1 MPTGPS
7 DLYQPS
13 LGLLTDL
20 YQLTMAQGYW
30 KAGLADRDAC
40 FHLTFRRC
48 PFRGCYAVA
57 AGLAD
62 AVDLLRNLRFD
73 DADVAYLA
81 GLTGNDDRALFD
93 PAFLAWLRGQRF
105 LGDVDAM
112 PEGTPA
118 FPHEPLLR
126 ITGPLALA
134 QIVETPL
141 LTVLNFQTLVA
152 TKAARIS
159 RTARGPVLEFGLRR
173 AQGIDGGLSA
183 SRAAWVGGVAGTS
196 NVLAGRLHGIPVKGT
211 HAHSWIMVFEDELEA
226 FTAYADA
233 MPNNCVFLVDTYDT
247 LEGVRRAC
255 VAAARLAERGHR
267 MVGIRLD
274 SGDLGWLASEARALL
289 DAAGFEDAVIVASN
303 DLDEHR
309 IAELQARGAPIGV
322 WGVGTRLVTAH
333 DQPALGGV
341 YKLAAL
347 RDADGRWQ
355 PRVKRSNSPLK
366 TSFPGLQQ
374 VRRYT
379 DPDTGAYRGDV
390 LYDER
395 DGEPTAPDEVGRG
408 ADWHDVLRPVLRQ
421 GLPVG
426 ALADLPTA
434 RARCRAEL
442 DRIPTSHM
450 GLVAAEP
457 YPVHVEPRLA
467 DSRARLLAAATPEQ
481 T

>member
-7 DLYQPS
+7 ALYQPS

-30 KAGLADRDAC
+30 KAGIADRDAC

-48 PFRGCYAVA
+48 PFRGSYAVA

-62 AVDLLRNLRFD
+62 AVDLLRSLHFD
-73 DADVAYLA
+73 ADDVAYLA

-93 PAFLAWLRGQRF
+93 PAFLDWLREQRF

-118 FPHEPLLR
+118 FPHQPLLR
-126 ITGPLALA
+126 ITGPLAMA

-141 LTVLNFQTLVA
+141 LTVINFQTLIA

-183 SRAAWVGGVAGTS
+183 SRAAWLGGVAGTS

-211 HAHSWIMVFEDELEA
+211 HAHSWIMVFEDELGA

-247 LEGVRRAC
+247 IEGVKRAC
-255 VAAARLAERGHR
+255 EAATELAKRGHR
-267 MVGIRLD
+267 MVGVRLD
-274 SGDLGWLASEARALL
+274 SGDLGWLATEARALL

-355 PRVKRSNSPLK
+355 PKIKRSDSPLK
-366 TSFPGLQQ
+366 TSFPGQQQ

-379 DPDTGAYRGDV
+379 DPETGAYRGDV
-390 LYDER
+390 LFDLG
-395 DGEPTAPDEVGRG
+395 DGAPTAPAAVGPK
-408 ADWHDVLRPVLRQ
+408 AEWHDVLRPVLRQ

-426 ALADLPTA
+426 TLADLPTA
-434 RARCRAEL
+434 RAHCRAEL
-442 DRIPTSHM
+442 NRIPSAHM
-450 GLVAAEP
+450 GLVGAEG
-457 YPVHVEPRLA
+457 YPVHIDPPLA
-467 DSRARLLAAATPEQ
+467 RSRARLLDAASPEKS
-481 T
+481 

>member
-1 MPTGPS
+1 MAVGPS
-7 DLYQPS
+7 TLYAPN

-20 YQLTMAQGYW
+20 YQLSMVQGYW
-30 KAGLADRDAC
+30 RHGLADREAC

-48 PFRGCYAVA
+48 PFRGAYAVA

-62 AVDLLRNLRFD
+62 AVDLLRALRFEAD
-73 DADVAYLA
+73 DLAYL
-81 GLTGNDDRALFD
+81 GELVGNDGGPLFD
-93 PAFLAWLRGQRF
+93 RGFLEWLGGQRF
-105 LGDVDAM
+105 TGHLDAM

-118 FPHEPLLR
+118 FAHEPLLR
-126 ITGPLALA
+126 VVGPLALA

-141 LTVLNFQTLVA
+141 LTLLNFQTLIA

-159 RTARGPVLEFGLRR
+159 RAARGPVLEFGLRR

-183 SRAAWVGGVAGTS
+183 CRAAWVGGVSGTS

-211 HAHSWIMVFEDELEA
+211 HAHAWVMVFEDELEA
-226 FTAYADA
+226 FAAYAEA

-255 VAAARLAERGHR
+255 RIAHRLADRGHR
-267 MVGIRLD
+267 MVGVRLD
-274 SGDLGWLASEARALL
+274 SGDLGALAHGARRIL
-289 DAAGFEDAVIVASN
+289 DEEGFTDAVIVASN

-347 RDADGRWQ
+347 RDADGRWM
-355 PRVKRSNSPLK
+355 PRVKLSDSPLK
-366 TSFPGLQQ
+366 TSYPGVQQ

-379 DPDTGAYRGDV
+379 HPETGLYLGDV
-390 LYDER
+390 LWDTR
-395 DGEPTAPDEVGRG
+395 DGAPEAPEGLPAD
-408 ADWHDVLRPVLRQ
+408 ADWHDVLQPVLRGGQ
-421 GLPVG
+421 PVG
-426 ALADLPTA
+426 ALADLNTA
-434 RARCRAEL
+434 RAHCRAEL
-442 DRIPTSHM
+442 DRLPAAHR
-450 GLVAAEP
+450 GLVGSDP
-457 YPVHVEPRLA
+457 YPVHVAPGLRDTRTRLI
-467 DSRARLLAAATPEQ
+467 AAARERR
-481 T
+481 